1 MRNIRVASL
10 VLCLALFATL
20 GAFADLTTSPPGS
33 GFGLECTLC
42 KIERAPDPKV
52 PEEPVKLN
60 PIEPGLVSQWYF
72 MSYGRSPSSSKHGQF
87 SSKAD
92 CELAR
97 QLAYDADRCFV
108 EKRFKYIE

>member
-10 VLCLALFATL
+10 VLYLALFATL
-20 GAFADLTTSPPGS
+20 GAFADLTTPPPGS
-33 GFGLECTLC
+33 GLGLECTLC
-42 KIERAPDPKV
+42 KIERAPPIQ
-52 PEEPVKLN
+52 EPQKPVELN
-60 PIEPGLVSQWYF
+60 PSEPGLVSQWYF
-72 MSYGRSPSSSKHGQF
+72 MSYGRSPSSSKHGPF

-97 QLAYDADRCFV
+97 QLTYDADRCFV